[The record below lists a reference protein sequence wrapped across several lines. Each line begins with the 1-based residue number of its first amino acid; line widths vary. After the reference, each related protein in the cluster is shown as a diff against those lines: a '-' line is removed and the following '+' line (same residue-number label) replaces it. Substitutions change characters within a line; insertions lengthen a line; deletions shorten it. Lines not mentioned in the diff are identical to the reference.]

1 MIFDLAM
8 AFQIILGL
16 VSTLFGLWINELK
29 KDITALEKSVENIKT
44 DYQRREDAKTNF
56 DLMMNTLRDVRSAI
70 DRIDG
75 KLDKKADK

>member
-1 MIFDLAM
+1 MFDLAM

-56 DLMMNTLRDVRSAI
+56 DLMMTTLRDVRSAI

>member
-56 DLMMNTLRDVRSAI
+56 DLMMTTLRDVRSAI

>member
-56 DLMMNTLRDVRSAI
+56 DLMMATLRDVRSAI

>member
-1 MIFDLAM
+1 M

-56 DLMMNTLRDVRSAI
+56 DLMMATLRDVRSAI

>member
-1 MIFDLAM
+1 MTFDLAM

-56 DLMMNTLRDVRSAI
+56 DLMMTTLRDVRSAI

>member
-1 MIFDLAM
+1 VIFDLAM

-29 KDITALEKSVENIKT
+29 KDITALEKSVENIKS
-44 DYQRREDAKTNF
+44 DYQRREDAKTSF
-56 DLMMNTLRDVRSAI
+56 DLMMSALRDVKSAI
-70 DRIDG
+70 DRIDS

>member
-1 MIFDLAM
+1 MAM

-56 DLMMNTLRDVRSAI
+56 DLMMSTLRDVRSAI

>member
-1 MIFDLAM
+1 M

>member
-29 KDITALEKSVENIKT
+29 KDITALEKSVENIKS
-44 DYQRREDAKTNF
+44 DYQRREDAKTSF
-56 DLMMNTLRDVRSAI
+56 DLMMSALRDVKSAI
-70 DRIDG
+70 DRIDS

>member
-1 MIFDLAM
+1 M

-44 DYQRREDAKTNF
+44 DYQRREDAKTSF
-56 DLMMNTLRDVRSAI
+56 DLLMSTLREVRSAI
-70 DRIDG
+70 DRIDS

>member
-1 MIFDLAM
+1 MIFNLAM

>member
-56 DLMMNTLRDVRSAI
+56 DLMMTTLRDVRSAI
-70 DRIDG
+70 DRIDS

>member
-1 MIFDLAM
+1 MTLDLG
-8 AFQIILGL
+8 FQILLGI
-16 VSTLFGLWINELK
+16 VSAVFGLWVKELQ
-29 KDITALEKSVENIKT
+29 KDISNLEKSVENIKT

-56 DLMMNTLRDVRSAI
+56 DLMMSTLRDVRSAI

>member
-1 MIFDLAM
+1 M

-56 DLMMNTLRDVRSAI
+56 DLMMTTLRDVRSAI

>member
-44 DYQRREDAKTNF
+44 DYQRREDAKTSF
-56 DLMMNTLRDVRSAI
+56 DLLMSTLREVRSAI
-70 DRIDG
+70 DRIDS

>member
-56 DLMMNTLRDVRSAI
+56 DLLMSTLREVRSAV
-70 DRIDG
+70 DRIDS

>member
-1 MIFDLAM
+1 M

-56 DLMMNTLRDVRSAI
+56 DLMMTTLRDVRSAI
-70 DRIDG
+70 DRIDS

>member
-56 DLMMNTLRDVRSAI
+56 DLMMSTLRDVRSAI

>member
-1 MIFDLAM
+1 M

-56 DLMMNTLRDVRSAI
+56 DLMMSTLRDVRSAI

>member
-1 MIFDLAM
+1 M

-29 KDITALEKSVENIKT
+29 KDITALEKSVENIKS
-44 DYQRREDAKTNF
+44 DYQRREDAKTSF
-56 DLMMNTLRDVRSAI
+56 DLMMSALRDVKSAI
-70 DRIDG
+70 DRIDS

>member
-1 MIFDLAM
+1 VIFDLAM

-56 DLMMNTLRDVRSAI
+56 DLMMTTLRDVRSAI

>member
-1 MIFDLAM
+1 M

-44 DYQRREDAKTNF
+44 DYQRREDAKTHF
-56 DLMMNTLRDVRSAI
+56 DLMMTTLRDVRSAI

>member
-1 MIFDLAM
+1 M

-29 KDITALEKSVENIKT
+29 KDITALEKSVEKIKT
-44 DYQRREDAKTNF
+44 DYQRREDAKTSF
-56 DLMMNTLRDVRSAI
+56 DLLMSTLREVRSAI
-70 DRIDG
+70 DRIDS

>member
-1 MIFDLAM
+1 M

-56 DLMMNTLRDVRSAI
+56 DLMMTTLRDVRSAI
-70 DRIDG
+70 DRID
-75 KLDKKADK
+75 